1 MTVEIISIFK
11 EQKYQ
16 ILPPLLPEEFESL
29 KASIAERSV
38 ELPIIVDQDD
48 NIVDGFHR
56 QRACDELGVF
66 CQREVRHFETEAE
79 KFELVLRLNCRRR
92 QLNRQQKRDLIAA
105 YLVSDPEIADNH
117 LANLIGGISQNT
129 VTDVRAELEA
139 TFQIEK
145 LDRHRGRDGKE
156 RPTKYKRVVANTAKE
171 AEAALSAI
179 SNLPDNCGGKIIDCN
194 TAKRRSNRL
203 LTKQGREERIEQIAA
218 TSLPNDISIQ
228 HCDLRDLE
236 VEPESVALILTDVMW
251 NEAAVE
257 DWLAL
262 GRKAIEWLTP
272 DGLLAT
278 FIQQHFL
285 FPMTN
290 AIAEGG
296 LFPQWCFAGL
306 FNTQGNAGDFNG
318 VLGRWRPVVVFS
330 KQPKHVFR
338 QTIDTFDVGVAEK
351 DWSHLQQTVQG
362 TRWLLEHLS
371 DPGDFIV
378 DPCMG
383 TGTTAVSVL
392 TATDG
397 PRRFLGC
404 DRNEQMVTIAKHRV
418 ATCRSIAGEQSL
430 KVFSVDDDPEADADA
445 AVVGTVDAIQ
455 KQDDLLVANEVED
468 E

>member
-1 MTVEIISIFK
+1 MAEIISICK

-29 KASIAERSV
+29 KASIAERGV
-38 ELPIIVDQDD
+38 EVPIIGDQDD
-48 NIVDGFHR
+48 ETIDGFHR
-56 QRACDELGVF
+56 WLACDQLGVF
-66 CQREVRHFETEAE
+66 CPKEVRHFESEGE
-79 KFELVLRLNCRRR
+79 KYELVLRLNCRRR

-129 VTDVRAELEA
+129 VTDVRNELES

-145 LDRHRGRDGKE
+145 LDRHRGRDGKD
-156 RPTKYKRVVANTAKE
+156 RPTKYKRVVANTARE

-179 SNLPDNCGGKIIDCN
+179 SNLPQNRAGKVIDCN
-194 TAKRRSNRL
+194 TAKRRSTRL
-203 LTKQGREERIEQIAA
+203 LAKQGRQERIEQITA
-218 TSLPNDISIQ
+218 TSLPDDITIQ

-236 VEPESVALILTDVMW
+236 APSETVNLILTDVMW
-251 NEAAVE
+251 TEAAVE

-262 GRKAIEWLTP
+262 GRRAVEWLKP

-278 FIQQHFL
+278 FIGQHL
-285 FPMTN
+285 LLRMAN
-290 AIAEGG
+290 AIQEGG
-296 LFPQWCFAGL
+296 LHFQWI
-306 FNTQGNAGDFNG
+306 FNGRFDTQGNAAEVNG
-318 VLGRWRPVVVFS
+318 VIGRWRPVVVFS
-330 KQPKHVFR
+330 KSPHHIFR
-338 QTIDTFDVGVAEK
+338 KTIDTFEVGVAEK

-371 DPGDFIV
+371 EPGDFIV

-397 PRRFLGC
+397 PR
-404 DRNEQMVTIAKHRV
+404 
-418 ATCRSIAGEQSL
+418 
-430 KVFSVDDDPEADADA
+430 
-445 AVVGTVDAIQ
+445 
-455 KQDDLLVANEVED
+455 
-468 E
+468 

>member
-1 MTVEIISIFK
+1 MDDTISICK

-16 ILPPLLPEEFESL
+16 ILPPLLPEEFDSL
-29 KASIAERSV
+29 KASIAERGV
-38 ELPIIVDQDD
+38 EVPIIVDQDD
-48 NIVDGFHR
+48 QKIDGFHR
-56 QRACDELGVF
+56 WRACDELGVF
-66 CQREVRHFETEAE
+66 CPKEVRQFETEAE
-79 KFELVLRLNCRRR
+79 KYELVLRLNCRRR

-117 LANLIGGISQNT
+117 LASLIGGLSQNT

-145 LDRHRGRDGKE
+145 LERHRGRDGKD

-179 SNLPDNCGGKIIDCN
+179 SNLPQNCAGKIIDCN
-194 TAKRRSNRL
+194 TAKRRSTRL
-203 LTKQGREERIEQIAA
+203 LTKQERQERIEQIAA
-218 TSLPNDISIQ
+218 TSLPKDITIQ

-236 VEPESVALILTDVMW
+236 VPSESVNLILTDVMW
-251 NEAAVE
+251 TEAAEE
-257 DWLAL
+257 DWRAL
-262 GRKAIEWLTP
+262 GRRAVEWLKP
-272 DGLLAT
+272 NGLLAT

-330 KQPKHVFR
+330 KSPNHIFR
-338 QTIDTFDVGVAEK
+338 KTIDTFEVGEAEK

-371 DPGDFIV
+371 EPGDLVV

-392 TATDG
+392 TASDG
-397 PRRFLGC
+397 PRQFLGC
-404 DRNEQMVTIAKHRV
+404 DRNEQMVKIAKHRA
-418 ATCRSIAGEQSL
+418 ATCCSVAGKESL
-430 KVFSVDDDPEADADA
+430 RVFSADSVPEAGADES
-445 AVVGTVDAIQ
+445 VVGPVDATEGG
-455 KQDDLLVANEVED
+455 DDLLVANEVKD

>member
-1 MTVEIISIFK
+1 MDDTISIWK

-29 KASIAERSV
+29 KASIAERGV
-38 ELPIIVDQDD
+38 EVPIIVDQDD
-48 NIVDGFHR
+48 QKIDGFHR
-56 QRACDELGVF
+56 WLACDELGVF
-66 CQREVRHFETEAE
+66 CPKEVRQFETEAE
-79 KFELVLRLNCRRR
+79 KYELVLRLNCRRR

-129 VTDVRAELEA
+129 VTDVRAELES

-145 LDRHRGRDGKE
+145 LERHRGRDGKD

-179 SNLPDNCGGKIIDCN
+179 SNLPQNCAGKIIDCN
-194 TAKRRSNRL
+194 TAKRRSTRL
-203 LTKQGREERIEQIAA
+203 LTKQERQERIEQITA
-218 TSLPNDISIQ
+218 TALPNDITIQ
-228 HCDLRDLE
+228 HCDLRQLE
-236 VEPESVALILTDVMW
+236 VPPESVKLILTDVMW
-251 NEAAVE
+251 NEAAEE
-257 DWLAL
+257 DWRAL
-262 GRKAIEWLTP
+262 GRRAVEWLKP

-278 FIQQHFL
+278 FIGQHL
-285 FPMTN
+285 LLRMAN
-290 AIAEGG
+290 AIQEGG
-296 LFPQWCFAGL
+296 LHFQWI
-306 FNTQGNAGDFNG
+306 FNGRFDTQGNAAEVNG
-318 VLGRWRPVVVFS
+318 VIGRWRPVVVFS
-330 KQPKHVFR
+330 KSPNHIFR
-338 QTIDTFDVGVAEK
+338 KTIDTFEVGEAEK

-404 DRNEQMVTIAKHRV
+404 DRNEQMVTIAKHRA
-418 ATCRSIAGEQSL
+418 ATCRSVAGDDSL
-430 KVFSVDDDPEADADA
+430 RLFSAVDEPETNAND
-445 AVVGTVDAIQ
+445 AVVGGVDA
-455 KQDDLLVANEVED
+455 N
-468 E
+468 

>member
-1 MTVEIISIFK
+1 MDDTISIFK

-29 KASIAERSV
+29 KASIAERGV
-38 ELPIIVDQDD
+38 EVPIIVDQDD
-48 NIVDGFHR
+48 EIIDGFHR
-56 QRACDELGVF
+56 WRACDELGRF
-66 CQREVRHFETEAE
+66 CPKEVRHFENEAE

-117 LANLIGGISQNT
+117 LASLIGGISQNT

-145 LDRHRGRDGKE
+145 LERHRGRDGKD
-156 RPTKYKRVVANTAKE
+156 RPTKYKRVVANTVKE

-179 SNLPDNCGGKIIDCN
+179 NNLPQNCAGRVIDCN
-194 TAKRRSNRL
+194 TAKRRSKRL
-203 LTKQGREERIEQIAA
+203 LTKQERQERIEQITA
-218 TSLPNDISIQ
+218 TSLPNDITIQ

-236 VEPESVALILTDVMW
+236 VLPESVKLILTDVMW
-251 NEAAVE
+251 NEAAEE
-257 DWLAL
+257 DWRAL
-262 GRKAIEWLTP
+262 GRRAVEWLKP
-272 DGLLAT
+272 DGLLAS
-278 FIQQHFL
+278 FIGQHL
-285 FPMTN
+285 LLRMAN
-290 AIAEGG
+290 AIEEGG
-296 LFPQWCFAGL
+296 LHFQWI
-306 FNTQGNAGDFNG
+306 FNGRFDTQGNAAEVNG
-318 VLGRWRPVVVFS
+318 VIGRWRPVVVFS
-330 KQPKHVFR
+330 KSPHHIFR
-338 QTIDTFDVGVAEK
+338 KTIDTFEVGEAEK

-404 DRNEQMVTIAKHRV
+404 DRNEQMVKIAKHRA
-418 ATCRSIAGEQSL
+418 ATCRSTTGEASL
-430 KVFSVDDDPEADADA
+430 QVFSADSGPMADANVD
-445 AVVGTVDAIQ
+445 VVGTVDAS
-455 KQDDLLVANEVED
+455 
-468 E
+468 

>member
-1 MTVEIISIFK
+1 MVEITSVYK

-16 ILPPLLPEEFESL
+16 ILPPLLPDEFESL
-29 KASIAERSV
+29 KDSIAERGV
-38 ELPIIVDQDD
+38 EVPIIVDQDD
-48 NIVDGFHR
+48 EIIDGFHR
-56 QRACDELGVF
+56 WLACDELGVF
-66 CQREVRHFETEAE
+66 CPKEVRQFETEAE
-79 KFELVLRLNCRRR
+79 KYELVLRLNCRRR

-129 VTDVRAELEA
+129 VTDVRAELES

-145 LDRHRGRDGKE
+145 LERHRGRDGKD

-179 SNLPDNCGGKIIDCN
+179 SNLPQNCAGKVIDCN
-194 TAKRRSNRL
+194 TAKRRSTRL
-203 LTKQGREERIEQIAA
+203 LAKQGRQERIEQITA
-218 TSLPNDISIQ
+218 TSLPDDITIQ
-228 HCDLRDLE
+228 HCDLRQLE
-236 VEPESVALILTDVMW
+236 VPPESVNLILTDVMW
-251 NEAAVE
+251 TEAAEE
-257 DWLAL
+257 DWRAL
-262 GRKAIEWLTP
+262 GRRAVEWLKP
-272 DGLLAT
+272 NGLLAT

-330 KQPKHVFR
+330 KSPHHIFR
-338 QTIDTFDVGVAEK
+338 KTIDTFEVGVAEK

-371 DPGDFIV
+371 EPGDFIV

-392 TATDG
+392 TASDG

-404 DRNEQMVTIAKHRV
+404 DRNEQMVTIAKHRA
-418 ATCRSIAGEQSL
+418 ATCRSIAGEQSS
-430 KVFSVDDDPEADADA
+430 KVFSVDDEPEADADA
-445 AVVGTVDAIQ
+445 AVVGGVDATEGR
-455 KQDDLLVANEVED
+455 DDQLVSIEVND
-468 E
+468 D